1 MDNYIKIEAGGARI
15 QDLLCDRQ
23 NVTELSG
30 DFSLPDYQPE
40 IKRLLRVRATVSPPD
55 KYIGTGNVDFSGMID
70 YCILYA
76 GNDGALYCANE
87 SQEYQFSVPLE
98 MTSDF
103 DLGDGLVCDAETVA
117 DMAVGRVI
125 APRKLSV
132 KCRLRSRVQ
141 IRGTWRN
148 RSAEERN
155 QALSGCAEARNVQGS
170 LWGRA
175 SPFPLGMRS
184 SARATTMICA

>member
-40 IKRLLRVRATVSPPD
+40 IKRLLRVKVTVSPPD
-55 KYIGTGNVDFSGMID
+55 KYIGAGNADFSGMID

-98 MTSDF
+98 GSSDF
-103 DLGDGLVCDAETVA
+103 DLGDGLVCDADRMGGVITLTEGKYHQIKSGRRCA
-117 DMAVGRVI
+117 LGDPARQHRRWRRGHRNLLLRNHRSQGAVR
-125 APRKLSV
+125 
-132 KCRLRSRVQ
+132 
-141 IRGTWRN
+141 
-148 RSAEERN
+148 
-155 QALSGCAEARNVQGS
+155 
-170 LWGRA
+170 
-175 SPFPLGMRS
+175 F
-184 SARATTMICA
+184 